1 MTTLHYEDRE
11 NLLAHEI
18 DDLLLRARGLV
29 LVRDILAERGIPSD
43 EIDAYSDELTRV
55 RVQLADLITGRPT
68 APTLRVPTPRPRA
81 TVHSLHRC

>member
-55 RVQLADLITGRPT
+55 RVQLADLITGRPA
-68 APTLRVPTPRPRA
+68 APAPRVPTPRPRA